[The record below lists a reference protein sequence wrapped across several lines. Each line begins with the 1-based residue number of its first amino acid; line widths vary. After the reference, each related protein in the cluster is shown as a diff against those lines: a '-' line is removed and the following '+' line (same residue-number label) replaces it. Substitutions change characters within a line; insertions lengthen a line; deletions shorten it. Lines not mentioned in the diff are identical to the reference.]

1 MEFLTTEG
9 TEEHEGKHV
18 IEINLNIRFREFH
31 CAPLCPLWLRIWAIA
46 YDMEF
51 SALAPLSAEC

>member
-18 IEINLNIRFREFH
+18 IEINLNIRFREFS
-31 CAPLCPLWLRIWAIA
+31 CAPLWVRIWAIA
-46 YDMEF
+46 YDMKF